1 MSAAPQVTRVVHE
14 LRRRRLTVARVEKL
28 APGMR
33 RVVLR
38 GKELAGFTSLGFDDH
53 VKLFF
58 FNAGVTEM
66 RDFTP
71 RRFDAAAGE
80 LWIDFFL
87 HDTGPAADWAARAVT
102 GQSLEVGG
110 PKRSAVISP
119 DGIDE
124 HVLIGDE
131 TALPAIARRLEEL
144 PAGSVARVFIEV
156 ANADAW
162 GDFPLP
168 AGHRVVWVARGTVAA
183 KPAESL
189 IAALDG
195 AVFAPARRY
204 FWVAMESQAARAVRR
219 HLYDVR
225 GIDKQWIKA
234 AGYWQRAQPGAHEH
248 IAEDE

>member
-1 MSAAPQVTRVVHE
+1 MNAAPQVTRVVHE

-38 GKELAGFTSLGFDDH
+38 GKELAGFASPGFDDH

-58 FNAGVTEM
+58 FNAGTTEM

-87 HDTGPAADWAARAVT
+87 HEAGPAAVWAACAVT
-102 GQSLEVGG
+102 GQTLEVGG
-110 PKRSAVISP
+110 PKRSAVVSP
-119 DGIDE
+119 DGIVE

-131 TALPAIARRLEEL
+131 CALPAIARRLEEL
-144 PAGSVARVFIEV
+144 PDGSVARVFVEV
-156 ANADAW
+156 EDARAW
-162 GDFPLP
+162 REFSLP
-168 AGHRVVWVARGTVAA
+168 AGHEVVWVSRGDAGTGAA
-183 KPAESL
+183 QAL
-189 IAALDG
+189 IAALDA
-195 AVFAPARRY
+195 AVFMPSRRY

-219 HLYDVR
+219 HLHVER
-225 GIDKQWIKA
+225 GIDKVWIKA
-234 AGYWQRAQPGAHEH
+234 AGYWQRAKAGAHEH
-248 IAEDE
+248 IDDE